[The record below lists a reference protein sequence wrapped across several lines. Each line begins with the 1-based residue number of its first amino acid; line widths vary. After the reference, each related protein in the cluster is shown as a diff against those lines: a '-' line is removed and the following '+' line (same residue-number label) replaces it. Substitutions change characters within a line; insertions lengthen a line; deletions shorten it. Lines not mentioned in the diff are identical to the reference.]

1 MARYTL
7 NLSEI
12 CQQMTGLDFNK
23 MTGSAFDRVDDIVNT
38 AIPILISDR
47 YDIFDNGD
55 DRNDLLRRVFEH
67 YWEYEVC
74 TYTPSDFILRLN
86 RKLNEIMP
94 YYNQRYESTKLTFPI
109 FEDTDYTDTGSDDA
123 TNLTLE
129 NNKGNTTNYGTDIT
143 DNQERGTTKTEND
156 HSDTTTYGK
165 TVTNEIDTDTAEGLV
180 QAKRTD
186 WDYHNDTPQGSI
198 SGITDSDY
206 LSSYGKN
213 TSELADKTVKIV
225 PGQKTDVNGE
235 SYTHST
241 VEFTAAQGGNIG
253 SEQSRNSGKTGGS
266 DEVEGDFTTTVSHGK
281 GNKTTLDHG
290 HKIDTT
296 GEHTSNFSH
305 DASYDKHIKGKA
317 NSGKS
322 YAEMLMEYR
331 AAMIN
336 IYQEVIDE
344 LHELFFLI
352 Y

>member
-12 CQQMTGLDFNK
+12 CQQVTGLDFNK

-55 DRNDLLRRVFEH
+55 DKQDLLRRVLEH

-129 NNKGNTTNYGTDIT
+129 NNKGNTTNYGTDTT
-143 DNQERGTTKTEND
+143 DNQERGTTKTTNE

-165 TVTNEIDTDTAEGLV
+165 TMTSEVDTDSAEGLI

-198 SGITDSDY
+198 SGIKDTDY

-213 TSELADKTVKIV
+213 TSELDNEDVEIK

-235 SYTHST
+235 KYTHSD
-241 VEFTAAQGGNIG
+241 VKFTTTNGGNIG
-253 SEQSRNSGKTGGS
+253 SEQSRNSAKTGG
-266 DEVEGDFTTTVSHGK
+266 DDKVEGDFTTTVSHGK